1 MIFSSFTM
9 TSLNTFFS
17 FFNMSANEFV
27 ERYHHLMMKYNVS
40 DFEDSYGDINC
51 DDVCEKYFLYD
62 LHYDPN
68 EEAKLSKNEEFICI
82 CTIRDL
88 YELYLKY
95 KPSLYHLSFDD
106 FELYL
111 NTYDEGKLQNFPI
124 NEFNLLCCINSF
136 LKNDERT
143 IHSDSIKSKFIYYAI
158 CIYYNINEKEYKYVK

>member
-1 MIFSSFTM
+1 MPP
-9 TSLNTFFS
+9 
-17 FFNMSANEFV
+17 NEFV
-27 ERYHHLMMKYNVS
+27 GRYHHLMMKYNFS

-68 EEAKLSKNEEFICI
+68 EEAKLSENEEFICI

-88 YELYLKY
+88 YELYSKY

-111 NTYDEGKLQNFPI
+111 NIYDEGILRNFPI
-124 NEFNLLCCINSF
+124 NFNLISDINSF
-136 LKNDERT
+136 IEIDKQKT
-143 IHSDSIKSKFIYYAI
+143 IHSDSVKSKFIYYVI
-158 CIYYNINEKEYKYVK
+158 CIYYDTHKKEYKYVK